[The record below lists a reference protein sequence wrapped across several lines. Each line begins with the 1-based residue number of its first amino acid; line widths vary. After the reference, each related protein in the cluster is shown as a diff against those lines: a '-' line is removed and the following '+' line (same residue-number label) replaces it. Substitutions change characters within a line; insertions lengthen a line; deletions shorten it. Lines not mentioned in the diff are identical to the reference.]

1 MLYVGLDIHSKHID
15 FCVMSDRGSIVQR
28 GKVRQL
34 DQLVRTLEA
43 LPKPISVCYEVS
55 CGYGYYHDLL
65 TPIAAHVVAAN
76 PGRLQLIF
84 GSKRKN
90 DRIDAEKLAKLL
102 LWGAAVAVHVPNANV
117 RLWRELITMRR
128 RYVQK
133 RTRAKNSLR
142 ALLRTVGVRAPARPG
157 LWTKAGMQWL
167 KRLEFPQAGYAL
179 KRNLLVAEIQC
190 FSIQIAELEQGLKP
204 FSKDN
209 LAVWQLRS
217 IPGVGLRTAE
227 AVVAF
232 LDDPSRFPHS
242 KKVGAYFG
250 LVPSQD
256 QSGSKNRLGH
266 ITREGSATVRQLLTE
281 AVWVGV
287 RRSATIR
294 AYFERMR
301 RNDPGRKKIA
311 VVATAHYLTRVMW
324 AMLRGGSLWSEQ
336 LGGSTAA
343 ALPWDP
349 EAGSQAR
356 PTVPAAPHPSQ
367 TRRSRKSVETQ
378 T

>member
-15 FCVMSDRGSIVQR
+15 LCVISDRGGIVQR
-28 GKVRQL
+28 GKVRQV
-34 DQLVRTLEA
+34 DQMVRVLEA

-65 TPIAAHVVAAN
+65 TPIATQVVAAN

-102 LWGAAVAVHVPNANV
+102 LVGAAVAVHVPSANV

-128 RYVQK
+128 RCVEK

-142 ALLRTVGVRAPARPG
+142 ALLRTVGVRAPGRPG

-167 KRLEFPQAGYAL
+167 KQLEFPQIGYAL
-179 KRNLLVAEIQC
+179 KRDLLVDEIES
-190 FSIQIAELEQGLKP
+190 FSAQIARLEKGLKP
-204 FSKDN
+204 FSDDN
-209 LAVWQLRS
+209 VAVWQLRS
-217 IPGVGLRTAE
+217 VPGVGLRTAE

-232 LDDPSRFPHS
+232 LDDPQRFPHS
-242 KKVGAYFG
+242 KKIGAYFG

-266 ITREGSATVRQLLTE
+266 ITREGCATVRQLLTE

-287 RRSATIR
+287 RLSPTIR
-294 AYFERMR
+294 AYFERLQ
-301 RNDPGRKKIA
+301 RNDPARKKIA
-311 VVATAHYLTRVMW
+311 VVATAHYLARVMW
-324 AMLRGGSLWSEQ
+324 AMLRSGSLWSEQ

-343 ALPWDP
+343 ALPRDP

-356 PTVPAAPHPSQ
+356 PVVPAAPHPSQ
-367 TRRSRKSVETQ
+367 TRRSRKRVEA
-378 T
+378 